1 MSCLNDARVQSI
13 ADGEAVVLS
22 DSDRAHLS
30 SCARCQQRVRDR
42 ESVMQTIGQA
52 MRVQEAMP
60 IATSVRI
67 ERALAEG
74 AASGATR
81 LRDSRAARRPWP
93 LAGGVLWSAGA
104 VAIATILAVV
114 FVAPI
119 VKGPATVS
127 AAEILAKSATQLA
140 TRAGAGIEL
149 LEYDLVLD
157 GVPREMMPDHADGV
171 YRVRQIID
179 HDATGRYVLATYGP
193 AGQLLSSV
201 AQDPATRRRVVALLI
216 DDQPYRFEF
225 NVPAN
230 VALSLPE
237 MERAHM
243 QACVSMMLASGDKS
257 LQVIDTPDG
266 RRYRIQVPQVS
277 GQTTTA
283 VWDLSEAAVVIDAT
297 DYHIVEF
304 AVKGT
309 FMKQPYSVSYRLIA
323 RSLAAQ
329 VSADAF
335 EVPRDPRAIEI
346 EGEGSVIPARDVL
359 IASLREFARLK
370 TPRAAR

>member
-1 MSCLNDARVQSI
+1 MSCLSDGQIQSI
-13 ADGEAVVLS
+13 VDGEAGEGS
-22 DSDRAHLS
+22 DAYRAHLA
-30 SCARCQQRVRDR
+30 SCARCQLRVRNR
-42 ESVMQTIGQA
+42 ESVMQTIADA
-52 MRVQEAMP
+52 MRVPEAMP
-60 IATSVRI
+60 PGMSLRI

-81 LRDSRAARRPWP
+81 LRESRAARRPWS
-93 LAGGVLWSAGA
+93 LTGGVMWSAGA
-104 VAIATILAVV
+104 VAVATIIAVV

-119 VKGPATVS
+119 IRGPATVS
-127 AAEILAKSATQLA
+127 AAEILVKSATQLA
-140 TRAGAGIEL
+140 TPIGAGIEM

-157 GVPREMMPDHADGV
+157 GVPREMRPESVDGA

-179 HDATGRYVLATYGP
+179 HDATGRYVVATYGP
-193 AGQLLSSV
+193 GGQLLSSV
-201 AQDPATRRRVVALLI
+201 AQDPAARRRVVAMLI

-225 NVPAN
+225 NVPEN

-243 QACVSMMLASGDKS
+243 QASVGMMLASGDKS
-257 LQVIDTPDG
+257 LQVIDTAEG

-277 GQTTTA
+277 GQTPTA
-283 VWDLSEAAVVIDAT
+283 MWDLTEALVVVDAA

-323 RSLAAQ
+323 RSLGARVA
-329 VSADAF
+329 ADAF

-346 EGEGSVIPARDVL
+346 EGEGSAIPARDVL
-359 IASLREFARLK
+359 VASLRDYARLK
-370 TPRAAR
+370 TQRVAR